1 MRSPSHSDVI
11 LSYTHRSG
19 GGGGMVFDPF
29 RGGGR
34 GGMGGGLGGG
44 LGGHEPFGPFPSHGY
59 VNSLSYGGL

>member
-1 MRSPSHSDVI
+1 
-11 LSYTHRSG
+11 
-19 GGGGMVFDPF
+19 MVFDPF

-59 VNSLSYGGL
+59 VNSLSYMYGGL